1 MNRRVKL
8 LSMFIIFMIMITACG
23 SNNNKEVIN
32 HNYKFTGENDRW
44 SGEYV
49 ATSSESFDNSS
60 GTLKYDIY
68 SDVLCKVTYKGEL
81 SELSNVK
88 QIEISYK
95 TNSSS
100 GKLVNNY
107 SDNESITSKEFILE
121 SGESDVKLSKDE
133 EIYIEINID
142 GVTESIVLK

>member
-1 MNRRVKL
+1 MNKRIIL
-8 LSMFIIFMIMITACG
+8 LNIFIIFMIMISACG
-23 SNNNKEVIN
+23 AKNNREVIN
-32 HNYKFTGENDRW
+32 NNYKFTGENDRW

-49 ATSSESFDNSS
+49 AASTETFDNSS

-81 SELSNVK
+81 SELANVK

-100 GKLVNNY
+100 GKLVNTFG
-107 SDNESITSKEFILE
+107 DNESITSKEFILE
-121 SGESDVKLSKDE
+121 SGDSGVKLSKDE

-142 GVTESIVLK
+142 GVTESLVLK